1 MPESG
6 LKTLEVACPN
16 CGHVQQHPR
25 TAYSTNCRECG
36 QHFRLQE
43 VLHPAVKPVK
53 ADVERRIVEC
63 FECGSQLEVPQTAVS
78 TMCRRCS
85 SYVDLSDYQ
94 VNQTVTKSFRTH
106 GRLVIE
112 LKGYLL
118 NTDAVVG
125 DAVIKGR
132 LIGRLAALHTLELH
146 STARIKGTFTASLL
160 IIPFGHCFHWPDPIH
175 VDHLEVR
182 GELVASV
189 CVAGTVR
196 LKAGARCFGNV
207 RAANLLVEE
216 GAILEG
222 LMQIGAKPGEAP
234 SGEKAVSP

>member
-16 CGHVQQHPR
+16 CGHLQPQPL
-25 TAYSTNCRECG
+25 TAYSTVCRQCG

-53 ADVERRIVEC
+53 VDVARRLVAC
-63 FECGSQLEVPQTAVS
+63 FQCGSQLEVPQTAVS

-94 VNQTVTKSFRTH
+94 VDHTVTKSFRTH

-112 LKGYLL
+112 PKGYLL
-118 NTDAVVG
+118 NTEAIVG
-125 DAVIKGR
+125 DAIIKGR
-132 LIGRLAALHTLELH
+132 LIGRIAALRTLEVH
-146 STARIKGTFTASLL
+146 SSARIKGTFTAGLL

-175 VDHLEVR
+175 VDNVEIR

-189 CVAGTVR
+189 RAAGTVR
-196 LKAGARCFGNV
+196 LKASARCFGNV
-207 RAANLLVEE
+207 QAANLLVEE
-216 GAILEG
+216 GAILVG
-222 LMQIGAKPGEAP
+222 SVKIRR
-234 SGEKAVSP
+234 